1 MIRTPQASP
10 QLGPRHNFWNEI
22 FSPSISIKYIYL
34 CTVGFGFSNAYLSH
48 YILTVDGEQD
58 RPPPISLG
66 NQADIPGRGND
77 NTVRPVN
84 PVNNQDTPL
93 VTEGTLDPV
102 DIIMHDGPNEAD
114 MDLLSRIHGL
124 YRLLDLISEQGSRRT
139 GAMIA
144 SSMTQGYSLYLPSK
158 VDKIIISQE
167 SMEKLVNDI
176 CPGAYTSMTKVG
188 EAMSRSTHIISNV
201 SVP

>member
-1 MIRTPQASP
+1 MHISFT
-10 QLGPRHNFWNEI
+10 I
-22 FSPSISIKYIYL
+22 F
-34 CTVGFGFSNAYLSH
+34 
-48 YILTVDGEQD
+48 LTVDGEQY

-66 NQADIPGRGND
+66 NQAD
-77 NTVRPVN
+77 NTVRLN

-93 VTEGTLDPV
+93 ATEGTLDPV
-102 DIIMHDGPNEAD
+102 DIIMHDGPNEPE

-124 YRLLDLISEQGSRRT
+124 YRLLDLISEQGSGGIGT
-139 GAMIA
+139 MIA
-144 SSMTQGYSLYLPSK
+144 SSMAQGYSLYLPSK

-167 SMEKLVNDI
+167 SVERLVNDI

-188 EAMSRSTHIISNV
+188 EAMSRSTHITSNV